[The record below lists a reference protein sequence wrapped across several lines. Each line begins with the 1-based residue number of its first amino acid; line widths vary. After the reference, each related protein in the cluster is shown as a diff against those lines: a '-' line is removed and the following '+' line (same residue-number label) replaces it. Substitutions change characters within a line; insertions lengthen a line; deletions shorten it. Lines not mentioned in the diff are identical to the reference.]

1 MADDLTFGALTVCM
15 RHYRFVPCRRCDEP
29 TPKFWSTEPAD
40 IDLVRRLQ
48 QQEEFVA
55 DDIVTRLRELLD
67 GPVPMTV
74 ERQDIR
80 DATAEIERLTEWRK
94 NALLA
99 LDKREAE
106 IGRLRQRNIELEQ
119 QLKYWEGVASAGA

>member
-1 MADDLTFGALTVCM
+1 M
-15 RHYRFVPCRRCDEP
+15 
-29 TPKFWSTEPAD
+29 
-40 IDLVRRLQ
+40 
-48 QQEEFVA
+48 A